1 MAQTIMKTK
10 GGARAGEDARAVI
23 RDLVG
28 DHAIPIIEF
37 LIGKEKTSEFIIAE
51 ALSMEINEVR
61 NTLYRLL
68 EHNLVSF
75 LRKKDRIKGW
85 YICYWDYHPHMVPQL
100 KHKILESRLERMTDR
115 LAKEEGAQFYICR
128 SGCQRV
134 TFDEAMEIQFK
145 CGECGSILSEQDNT
159 RTKEFLREQ
168 IATLER
174 DVAAAKPIRS
184 VALTA
189 PEPVAPVKA
198 VRKTAPAAAAAP
210 VKKTAPVK
218 TVPKSAPAKKAAPAP
233 ARRTPAKKATG
244 MAKVLRKVFAV
255 TKRR

>member
-1 MAQTIMKTK
+1 MAQTITKMKGT
-10 GGARAGEDARAVI
+10 RAGEDARTVI

-115 LAKEEGAQFYICR
+115 LTKEESAQFYICR

-168 IATLER
+168 ITTLER
-174 DVAAAKPIRS
+174 DVAAAKPVRS
-184 VALTA
+184 IALTA
-189 PEPVAPVKA
+189 PAPVATAKVARKTAPVKSVVKA
-198 VRKTAPAAAAAP
+198 APIKVVRKTAPA
-210 VKKTAPVK
+210 
-218 TVPKSAPAKKAAPAP
+218 KKASP
-233 ARRTPAKKATG
+233 ARRTPAKKAIG
-244 MAKVLRKVFAV
+244 MAKVLRKVFAAA
-255 TKRR
+255 KRR

>member
-1 MAQTIMKTK
+1 MVV
-10 GGARAGEDARAVI
+10 RE
-23 RDLVG
+23 LVG
-28 DHAIPIIEF
+28 DHAMPIIEF
-37 LIGKEKTSEFIIAE
+37 LADKEKTSEFIVAE

-85 YICYWDYHPHMVPQL
+85 YICYWDYHPKMVPHL
-100 KHKILESRLERMTDR
+100 KHKILETRLERMTAR
-115 LAKEEGAQFYICR
+115 LSKEEGAQFYICR

-145 CGECGSILSEQDNT
+145 CGECGSILSEQDNQ

-168 IATLER
+168 IIALER
-174 DVAAAKPIRS
+174 ETADAKPVRS

-189 PEPVAPVKA
+189 PDAPAPVKA
-198 VRKTAPAAAAAP
+198 VRKVAVKVAP
-210 VKKTAPVK
+210 VKAVVK
-218 TVPKSAPAKKAAPAP
+218 KVAVKSAPTKTVKASPKKS
-233 ARRTPAKKATG
+233 PAKFLK
-244 MAKVLRKVFAV
+244 KVLAV
-255 TKRR
+255 VKRR